1 MDQIPDILYG
11 SDRPTWLIVGAS
23 RGIGL
28 EFVRQLLK
36 TNARIFATVRNRD
49 ISNASTLWAEA
60 GGDHGK
66 CRLLECDVLSEQSII
81 NLTTTLSTI
90 PNLKI
95 DYVLLNAGVLRYP
108 NHALTLTYDS
118 FAFHLHTN
126 TIGPLVL
133 ANRLLRSNIPIGMLV
148 FMSSDSGSASRFRE
162 QEDGFAAYAASKAAL
177 NMGVRHLAAEL
188 GRRDDDTVV
197 LAMHPGEVSTDMG
210 NIEVGW
216 TVEGI
221 ITAEESVRGMR
232 KVIESKGVGDSG
244 TFWTW
249 EGERYPW

>member
-1 MDQIPDILYG
+1 MNQIPDVLYG
-11 SDRPTWLIVGAS
+11 TDRPTWLIVGAS

-36 TNARIFATVRNRD
+36 TNARIFATVRDRD
-49 ISNASTLWAEA
+49 VSGVSSLWAEA

-66 CRLLECDVLSEQSII
+66 CRLMACDVLSEESII
-81 NLTTTLSTI
+81 NLITELSTI

-95 DYVLLNAGVLRYP
+95 DNVLLNAGVLRYP
-108 NHALTLTYDS
+108 NHALTLTYDA

-126 TIGPLVL
+126 TIGPIIT
-133 ANRLLRSNIPIGMLV
+133 ANRLLRSRIPIGKLV

-177 NMGVRHLAAEL
+177 NMSIRHLAAEL
-188 GRRDDDTVV
+188 ARRDDDTVV

-221 ITAEESVRGMR
+221 ISAEESVRGMLR
-232 KVIESKGVGDSG
+232 VIESKGINDSG
-244 TFWTW
+244 SFWTW
-249 EGERYPW
+249 EGQRYPW